1 MAEILTPAV
10 QQQLVTLIG
19 LIVVSVLILA
29 YRAGVKYLRENLGLK
44 IDDQHVAAGEQAIRD
59 AVAAIDADS
68 RRLIAEGAR
77 VKSEDK
83 QQRALE
89 LARRN
94 APNGMAQWSD
104 DVVRT
109 KLDAEVE
116 RVNRASLRPP
126 AG

>member
-1 MAEILTPAV
+1 
-10 QQQLVTLIG
+10 LIG